1 MYHNRIIA
9 ERVKGVASSF
19 DVLQRV
25 KEDNIRFVRLQFT
38 DILGV
43 NKNVAISVD
52 EIEQAL
58 EGQLMFDGSSIEGF
72 ARIEESDMLLKADPD
87 TYAVFP
93 WTKDKAPT
101 ARLICDVL
109 NTDGTLFSGCP
120 RGTLKRA
127 VAEAQALGYT
137 MQVGPEAEFFL
148 FKRDAEGRPT
158 TITNDRGG
166 YFDLSPID
174 RGEDARRDIVLTL
187 EEMGF
192 HVEASHHECAPGQHE
207 IDFRYAPALTTA
219 DNVTTFK
226 LVVRTI
232 AMQHGLHATFM
243 PKPLYG
249 EAGSGMHINQ
259 SLFMNGTNAF
269 YDPTAPRQLSSVA
282 MQYLAGLIKYVREY
296 TAITN
301 PLVNSYKRLV
311 PGYEAPVYIAWS
323 ERNRS
328 PLIRVPARRG
338 NATRLELRSPD
349 PSCNPYLAFAVV
361 LRAGLQGIKDGLVP
375 PAPVERNIYDMGE
388 GDRRS
393 AGVEGLPGSLP
404 EALQY
409 FSQSQLMRDTLGNH
423 IVERYLAAKK
433 EEQHLYEKT
442 VHPWELERYLS
453 IF

>member
-1 MYHNRIIA
+1 MA
-9 ERVKGVASSF
+9 TKQ
-19 DVLQRV
+19 DVLARV
-25 KEDNIRFVRLQFT
+25 KEDKVRFVRLQFT

-52 EIEQAL
+52 EIETAL
-58 EGQLMFDGSSIEGF
+58 DGQLMFDGSSIEGF
-72 ARIEESDMLLKADPD
+72 ARIEESDMLLKADPA

-109 NTDGTLFSGCP
+109 NPDGTPFSGCP

-127 VAEAQALGYT
+127 VAEAQAMGYV

-148 FKRDAEGRPT
+148 FKRDPDGGPT

-174 RGEDARRDIVLTL
+174 RGEDARQDIVLTL

-207 IDFRYAPALTTA
+207 IDFRYTDALTAA

-226 LVVRTI
+226 LVVRTV

-243 PKPLYG
+243 PKPLFG

-259 SLFMNGTNAF
+259 SLFVNGCNAF
-269 YDPTAPRQLSSVA
+269 YDQHAPHQLSRIA
-282 MQYLAGLIKYVREY
+282 MSYLAGLMRHCLEF

-301 PLVNSYKRLV
+301 PLINSYKRLV

-338 NATRLELRSPD
+338 NGTRLELRSPD
-349 PSCNPYLAFAVV
+349 PSCNPYLAFAVA
-361 LRAGLQGIKDGLVP
+361 LTAGLQGIKDGLTP
-375 PAPVERNIYDMGE
+375 PSPMGCNIYHLCE
-388 GDRRS
+388 EDRLA
-393 AGVEGLPGSLP
+393 AGITSLPGSLQ
-404 EALQY
+404 EALHH
-409 FSQSQLMRDTLGNH
+409 FSQSELMRGALGEH
-423 IVERYLAAKK
+423 IFTRFIAAKRA
-433 EEQHLYEKT
+433 ECRLHEMA

-453 IF
+453 IH

>member
-1 MYHNRIIA
+1 
-9 ERVKGVASSF
+9 VATKS
-19 DVLQRV
+19 DVLARL
-25 KEDNIRFVRLQFT
+25 KEDNVRFVSLQFT

-52 EIEQAL
+52 EVENAL
-58 EGQLMFDGSSIEGF
+58 DGQLMFDGCSIEGF
-72 ARIEESDMLLKADPD
+72 ARIEESDMLLMPDPNS
-87 TYAVFP
+87 YALYP
-93 WTKDKAPT
+93 WSRDKAPT

-109 NTDGTLFSGCP
+109 NPDGTPFAGCP
-120 RGTLKRA
+120 RGALKRA
-127 VAEAQALGYT
+127 MAEAKSMGYV

-148 FKRDAEGRPT
+148 FKRDRDGGPT
-158 TITNDRGG
+158 TITNDRGS

-174 RGEDARRDIVLTL
+174 RSEDARRDMVLAL

-192 HVEASHHECAPGQHE
+192 HVEAAHHENAPGQHE
-207 IDFRYAPALTTA
+207 IDFRYTDALTSA

-243 PKPLYG
+243 PKPLFG
-249 EAGSGMHINQ
+249 EAGNGMHINQ
-259 SLFMNGTNAF
+259 SLFANGCNAF
-269 YDPTAPRQLSSVA
+269 YDKEAPRQLSSVA
-282 MQYLAGLIKYVREY
+282 LSYMAGIMKHCLEF

-301 PLVNSYKRLV
+301 PLINSYKRLV

-361 LRAGLQGIKDGLVP
+361 LRAGLQGIKDGLTP
-375 PAPVERNIYDMGE
+375 PPPMEGNIYRLGE
-388 GDRRS
+388 GERQA
-393 AGVEGLPGSLP
+393 AGIASLPGSLR
-404 EALQY
+404 EALAH
-409 FSQSQLMRDTLGNH
+409 FSQSSLMRETLGEH
-423 IVERYLAAKK
+423 LFTRFIAAKEAECK
-433 EEQHLYEKT
+433 MYEMA

-453 IF
+453 IH

>member
-1 MYHNRIIA
+1 
-9 ERVKGVASSF
+9 VATKS
-19 DVLQRV
+19 DVLARL
-25 KEDNIRFVRLQFT
+25 KEDNVRFVSLQFT

-52 EIEQAL
+52 EVENAL
-58 EGQLMFDGSSIEGF
+58 DGQLMFDGCSIEGF
-72 ARIEESDMLLKADPD
+72 ARIEESDMLLLPDPNS
-87 TYAVFP
+87 YALYP
-93 WTKDKAPT
+93 WSRDRAPT

-109 NTDGTLFSGCP
+109 NPDGTPFAGCP
-120 RGTLKRA
+120 RGALKRA
-127 VAEAQALGYT
+127 MAEAKSMGYV

-148 FKRDAEGRPT
+148 FKRDRDGGPT
-158 TITNDRGG
+158 TITNDRGS

-192 HVEASHHECAPGQHE
+192 HVEAAHHENAPGQHE
-207 IDFRYAPALTTA
+207 IDFRYTDALTSA

-243 PKPLYG
+243 PKPLFG
-249 EAGSGMHINQ
+249 EAGNGMHINQ
-259 SLFMNGTNAF
+259 SLFANGCNAF
-269 YDPTAPRQLSSVA
+269 YDKDAPRQLSRVA
-282 MQYLAGLIKYVREY
+282 LSYMAGIMKHCLEF

-301 PLVNSYKRLV
+301 PLINSYKRLV

-361 LRAGLQGIKDGLVP
+361 LRAGLQGIKDGLTP
-375 PAPVERNIYDMGE
+375 PPPMEGNIYRLGE
-388 GDRRS
+388 GERQA
-393 AGVEGLPGSLP
+393 AGIASLPGSLR
-404 EALQY
+404 EALAH
-409 FSQSQLMRDTLGNH
+409 FGQSSLMRETLGEH
-423 IVERYLAAKK
+423 LFTRFIAAKEAECK
-433 EEQHLYEKT
+433 MYEMA

-453 IF
+453 IH

>member
-1 MYHNRIIA
+1 MATKR
-9 ERVKGVASSF
+9 
-19 DVLQRV
+19 DVLERV
-25 KEDNIRFVRLQFT
+25 KEDKVRFVRLQFT

-52 EIEQAL
+52 ELENAL
-58 EGQLMFDGSSIEGF
+58 DGQLMFDGSSIEGF
-72 ARIEESDMLLKADPD
+72 ARIEESDMLLMPDPAS
-87 TYAVFP
+87 YALFP

-101 ARLICDVL
+101 ARLICDVQ
-109 NTDGTLFSGCP
+109 NPDGSPFSGCP
-120 RGTLKRA
+120 RGTLQRA
-127 VAEAQALGYT
+127 VAEAKSMGYV

-148 FKRDAEGRPT
+148 FKRDSDGGPT

-207 IDFRYAPALTTA
+207 IDFRYTDALTAA

-243 PKPLYG
+243 PKPLFG

-259 SLFMNGTNAF
+259 SLFSNGCNAF
-269 YDPTAPRQLSSVA
+269 YDPLAPRQLSSVA
-282 MQYLAGLIKYVREY
+282 MSYLAGLMRHALEFS
-296 TAITN
+296 AITN
-301 PLVNSYKRLV
+301 PLINSYKRLV
-311 PGYEAPVYIAWS
+311 PGYEAPVYVAWS

-338 NATRLELRSPD
+338 NGTRLELRSPD
-349 PSCNPYLAFAVV
+349 PSCNPYLAFAVA
-361 LRAGLQGIKDGLVP
+361 LTAGLQGIKEGLTP
-375 PAPVERNIYDMGE
+375 PSPMECNIYNLGE
-388 GDRRS
+388 EERSS
-393 AGVEGLPGSLP
+393 AGIACLPGSLQ
-404 EALQY
+404 EALQ
-409 FSQSQLMRDTLGNH
+409 FFANSALMRQTLGEH
-423 IVERYLAAKK
+423 IFSRFIAAKQA
-433 EEQHLYEKT
+433 ECRLYET
-442 VHPWELERYLS
+442 AVHPWELERYLS
-453 IF
+453 IH